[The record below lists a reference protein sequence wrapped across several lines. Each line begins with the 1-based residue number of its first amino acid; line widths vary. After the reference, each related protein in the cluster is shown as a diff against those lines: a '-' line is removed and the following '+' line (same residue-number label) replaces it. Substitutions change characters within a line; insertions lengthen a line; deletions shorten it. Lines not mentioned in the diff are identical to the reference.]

1 MKKKLSAVMT
11 VCMLMFAL
19 AACGNT
25 GNNAEESTIPEPDTM
40 ESPAVETESKAE
52 TEESTPSTDTSEET
66 TESQPEPED
75 TAATGL
81 VVYFSWSGNTESVA
95 VEIQNQTGA
104 DTFRLVPA
112 EPYTDDY
119 DTLLDIAQEEQKN
132 GARPAISGSIEN
144 FDSYEVVYFGYPN
157 WWASIPM
164 PIASFLEE
172 YDFEGKTIIPFCSHG
187 GGRFGQSLT
196 AIAKLAPDA
205 VMGEALSV
213 HYSGGVTLNEEISQ
227 WLDTNGMVHE

>member
-11 VCMLMFAL
+11 ACMLMFAL

-75 TAATGL
+75 TAEIGL

-132 GARPAISGSIEN
+132 EARPAISGSIEN
-144 FDSYEVVYFGYPN
+144 FDSYEVVYLGFPK
-157 WWASIPM
+157 M
-164 PIASFLEE
+164 E
-172 YDFEGKTIIPFCSHG
+172 YGFDCVLCVSCSKK
-187 GGRFGQSLT
+187 GRKRNSMHKRQ
-196 AIAKLAPDA
+196 
-205 VMGEALSV
+205 
-213 HYSGGVTLNEEISQ
+213 
-227 WLDTNGMVHE
+227 